1 MHETPITPISFETHP
16 SRYRHWRPAV
26 EGDVARLTLDVDRFG
41 GLDPTIE
48 LKGNSYELSVD
59 IELADAVQRLRFEH
73 PAVRAVVI
81 ESADD
86 RIFCSGA
93 NIHSL
98 ARSTH
103 AHKVNFCKFT
113 NETRLYVEEAS
124 AQAGQRYIAACAGA
138 TAGGGY
144 ELALAC
150 DEILLVDDGASAISL
165 PEVPLLAVLPGTGGL
180 TRLIDKRRIRPDR
193 ADLFSTTAEGVKG
206 KRALEWRLV
215 DTIAPRTRFAEV
227 LAGRIDAFRAAAT
240 LQAPEQGIILDPL
253 APTEDAAGLRYRY
266 VTLAIDNERRVADL
280 TILGPSGDEAQDT
293 CDWWPLRMARELDD
307 ALLQLRF
314 NHPQI
319 GLIVVRTRGGLAA
332 VHAMGETLASPE
344 ADWLARE
351 TRYLLSRVLRRLD
364 LTARSIFAVVDEGS
378 CYGGPLF
385 ELLLAADRTYVLDA
399 PGVAVRPGRLS
410 DGPLPKWNGLSR
422 LQTRFLKEPEKVSAI
437 LNGSLNS
444 NQSHQETPQASQSG
458 FPSPA
463 GSGEGLG
470 VRASGPATND
480 AGSPYRRG
488 FPSPAGPGEGLGVRA
503 SLNAQTMDELGLAT
517 HLADEID
524 FEDDLRLAIEER
536 ASLSPDALTGMEAS
550 LRFGGPETMATR
562 IFGRLSAWQ
571 NWIFTRPNA
580 TGETGALTLYGK
592 PTRPHFDYTRT

>member
-1 MHETPITPISFETHP
+1 MHETPTTPISFATHP
-16 SRYRHWRPAV
+16 SRYRHWRLAV
-26 EGDVARLTLDVDRFG
+26 EGDVARLTLDVERFG

-59 IELADAVQRLRFEH
+59 IELADAVERLRFEH

-81 ESADD
+81 ESADE

-113 NETRLYVEEAS
+113 NETRLYIEEAS

-150 DEILLVDDGASAISL
+150 DEILLVDDGASAVSL

-180 TRLIDKRRIRPDR
+180 TRLIDKRHIRPDR
-193 ADLFSTTAEGVKG
+193 ADVFSTTAEGVKG
-206 KRALEWRLV
+206 RRALEWRLV
-215 DTIAPRTRFAEV
+215 DAIAPRTRFAEV

-240 LQAPEQGIILDPL
+240 LHAPEQGIILDPL
-253 APTEDAAGLRYRY
+253 TPTEDAAGLRYRY
-266 VTLAIDNERRVADL
+266 VTLALDAERRVADL
-280 TILGPSGDEAQDT
+280 TILGPADDESADS

-332 VHAMGETLASPE
+332 VHAIGETLARPE

-399 PGVAVRPGRLS
+399 PGVACRPGALS
-410 DGPLPKWNGLSR
+410 DGLLPKWNGLSR
-422 LQTRFLKEPEKVSAI
+422 LQTRFLDDRAAIGAI
-437 LNGSLNS
+437 LDARPTATGSA
-444 NQSHQETPQASQSG
+444 TSQR

-463 GSGEGLG
+463 GS
-470 VRASGPATND
+470 
-480 AGSPYRRG
+480 
-488 FPSPAGPGEGLGVRA
+488 GEGLGVRA

-571 NWIFTRPNA
+571 NWIFKIGRA
-580 TGETGALTLYGK
+580 SWRE
-592 PTRPHFDYTRT
+592 RV